1 MTSVFV
7 VGTGEPPAKKSAP
20 SRAAGE
26 ETVTESASLDPPM
39 VKQTTVST
47 INKKQTPV
55 TEDVT
60 TTGRLLQARETLSK
74 TISLINTSR
83 TNKVRTATTVE
94 AMYFKDSLTP
104 LYKSTDNKCYFWVC
118 FQNVV

>member
-26 ETVTESASLDPPM
+26 ETVTESSSLDPPI

-47 INKKQTPV
+47 IKKEQTPV

-60 TTGRLLQARETLSK
+60 TTGRLLQARERLSK
-74 TISLINTSR
+74 NNFFDQYIQ
-83 TNKVRTATTVE
+83 NKQSSDR
-94 AMYFKDSLTP
+94 
-104 LYKSTDNKCYFWVC
+104 NHC
-118 FQNVV
+118 

>member
-7 VGTGEPPAKKSAP
+7 VGTGEPPAKKSTP

-26 ETVTESASLDPPM
+26 ETVTESASLDPPI

-74 TISLINTSR
+74 TIFFDQYIQ
-83 TNKVRTATTVE
+83 NKQSSDR
-94 AMYFKDSLTP
+94 
-104 LYKSTDNKCYFWVC
+104 NHC
-118 FQNVV
+118 